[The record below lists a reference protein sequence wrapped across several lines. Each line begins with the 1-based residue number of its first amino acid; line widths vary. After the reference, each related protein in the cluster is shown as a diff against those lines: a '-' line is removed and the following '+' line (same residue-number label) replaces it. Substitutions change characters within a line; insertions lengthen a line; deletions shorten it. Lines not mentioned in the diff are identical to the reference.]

1 MPQYNKIKIM
11 PEALAI
17 KIAAGEVIERPASVV
32 KELVENSI
40 DAKATD
46 ISIYIHDGGRKL
58 IKVVDNGEGMTR
70 DDAAIA
76 FERHATSKLLKEEDL
91 YTIHTMG
98 FRGEALPSIAAVSET
113 VLTTKASGEIAG
125 TMVRVKGGN
134 REEVSDAG
142 CADGTTVEVRNIFFN
157 TPARLKFMRSVSTE
171 TGHISDT
178 ITRLALAYPS
188 VRFRLYNN
196 DALMLET
203 SLKADL
209 KIRAADIF
217 GRDFLKDIIP
227 VEAGDGLLNVH
238 GFIAKPETAYS
249 TTKGF
254 FIYVNNRWIRDR
266 GINHA
271 IVNGYRNC
279 LADGKYP
286 FVVLF
291 IDIAPQHVDVN
302 VHPTKCEVRF
312 KNPKDIY
319 EVMKNSIEST
329 LASLY
334 ASFGRPHNLS
344 LGTDLKSV
352 PSKSVPSRRGG
363 IDGNWGEG
371 VKENT
376 AGYEAGPPSPARG
389 FEISSQ
395 PSQQVEFPE
404 TTPRLKHSGT
414 SFDNKA
420 LFFEELEVIGQLWS
434 EYLLCQRE
442 DEFYIVDQHAAAE
455 RVAFEK
461 LKKDYYISRHV
472 NGQMLLLPQRVE
484 VSLQERDVME
494 GSLPVLTNLGFDI
507 EPFGS
512 NTFVIRSV
520 PDMLSGMDC
529 RGLIQDL
536 IGELVSAEMSFR
548 IEDKLDNILMR
559 IACHSVIRGKRTL
572 SNEEAKVLLKR
583 LALVNFSG
591 NCPHGRPV
599 IKAISRFEIEKM
611 FKRR

>member
-1 MPQYNKIKIM
+1 MLQSNKIKIM

-91 YTIHTMG
+91 YAIHTMG

-113 VLTTKASGEIAG
+113 VLTTKVSGEIAG
-125 TMVRVKGGN
+125 SVVRVKGGMI
-134 REEVSDAG
+134 EEVSDAG

-171 TGHISDT
+171 TGHISDAV
-178 ITRLALAYPS
+178 TRLALAYPAI
-188 VRFRLYNN
+188 RFRLYNN

-217 GRDFLKDIIP
+217 GRDFLKDILP
-227 VEAGDGLLNVH
+227 VEAGDSLLKIH

-249 TTKGF
+249 TTKGL

-271 IVNGYRNC
+271 IINGYRNC

-302 VHPTKCEVRF
+302 VHPTKCAVRF

-319 EVMKNSIEST
+319 EVMKNSIEAA

-334 ASFGRPHNLS
+334 ASFGGPH
-344 LGTDLKSV
+344 
-352 PSKSVPSRRGG
+352 SKSSGRGG
-363 IDGNWGEG
+363 IDGNWREG

-376 AGYEAGPPSPARG
+376 ARYEASPPSHARG

-395 PSQQVEFPE
+395 PSQQVEFAE
-404 TTPRLKHSGT
+404 ATL
-414 SFDNKA
+414 DKA

-512 NTFVIRSV
+512 NTFIIRSV

-536 IGELVSAEMSFR
+536 IDELVSTEMSFR

-559 IACHSVIRGKRTL
+559 IACHSVIRGKRPL
-572 SNEEAKVLLKR
+572 SSGEAKALLKG
-583 LALVNFSG
+583 LAQTDFSG

-599 IKAISRFEIEKM
+599 IKAMSKLEIERM
-611 FKRR
+611 FKRK

>member
-1 MPQYNKIKIM
+1 MLQSNKIKIM

-58 IKVVDNGEGMTR
+58 VKVVDNGEGMTR
-70 DDAAIA
+70 GDAAIA

-91 YTIHTMG
+91 YAIHTMG

-113 VLTTKASGEIAG
+113 VLTTKVSGEIAG
-125 TMVRVKGGN
+125 SVVRVKGGMI
-134 REEVSDAG
+134 EEVSDAG

-171 TGHISDT
+171 TGHISDAV
-178 ITRLALAYPS
+178 TRLALAYPAI
-188 VRFRLYNN
+188 RFRLYNN

-217 GRDFLKDIIP
+217 GRDFLKDILP
-227 VEAGDGLLNVH
+227 VEAGDSLLKIH

-249 TTKGF
+249 TTKGL

-271 IVNGYRNC
+271 IVNGYRSV
-279 LADGKYP
+279 LASSALGGSGGGKYP

-319 EVMKNSIEST
+319 EVMKNSIEAA
-329 LASLY
+329 LAPSY

-344 LGTDLKSV
+344 APLGTVRLGRM
-352 PSKSVPSRRGG
+352 KSVPSRRGG
-363 IDGNWGEG
+363 IDENWGEG

-376 AGYEAGPPSPARG
+376 ARYEASPPSHARG

-395 PSQQVEFPE
+395 PSQQVEFAE
-404 TTPRLKHSGT
+404 ATL
-414 SFDNKA
+414 DKA

-442 DEFYIVDQHAAAE
+442 DE
-455 RVAFEK
+455 
-461 LKKDYYISRHV
+461 L
-472 NGQMLLLPQRVE
+472 
-484 VSLQERDVME
+484 
-494 GSLPVLTNLGFDI
+494 
-507 EPFGS
+507 
-512 NTFVIRSV
+512 
-520 PDMLSGMDC
+520 
-529 RGLIQDL
+529 
-536 IGELVSAEMSFR
+536 
-548 IEDKLDNILMR
+548 
-559 IACHSVIRGKRTL
+559 
-572 SNEEAKVLLKR
+572 
-583 LALVNFSG
+583 
-591 NCPHGRPV
+591 
-599 IKAISRFEIEKM
+599 
-611 FKRR
+611 

>member
-1 MPQYNKIKIM
+1 MLQFNKIKIM

-58 IKVVDNGEGMTR
+58 IKIIDNGEGMTR
-70 DDAAIA
+70 EDAAIA

-91 YTIHTMG
+91 YAIHTMG
-98 FRGEALPSIAAVSET
+98 FRGEALPSISAVSET
-113 VLTTKASGEIAG
+113 VLTTKVSGEIAG
-125 TMVRVKGGN
+125 SVVRVKGGMI
-134 REEVSDAG
+134 EEVSDAG

-171 TGHISDT
+171 TGHISDAV
-178 ITRLALAYPS
+178 TRLALAYPS

-227 VEAGDGLLNVH
+227 VEAGDSFLKIH

-249 TTKGF
+249 TTKGL

-271 IVNGYRNC
+271 IINGYRNC

-319 EVMKNSIEST
+319 EVMKNSIEAA

-334 ASFGRPHNLS
+334 ASFGGPH
-344 LGTDLKSV
+344 
-352 PSKSVPSRRGG
+352 SKSSGRGG
-363 IDGNWGEG
+363 IDGNWREG

-376 AGYEAGPPSPARG
+376 ARYEASPPSHARG

-404 TTPRLKHSGT
+404 TT
-414 SFDNKA
+414 FDKA

-442 DEFYIVDQHAAAE
+442 DEFYVVDQHAAAE

-507 EPFGS
+507 EPFGN
-512 NTFVIRSV
+512 NTFIIRSV

-536 IGELVSAEMSFR
+536 IDELVSSDMSFR

>member
-1 MPQYNKIKIM
+1 MILSYHYSMQKCNKIKVM

-58 IKVVDNGEGMTR
+58 IKIIDNGEGMTR
-70 DDAAIA
+70 EDSAIA

-91 YTIHTMG
+91 YAIHTMG

-113 VLTTKASGEIAG
+113 VLTTKVSGEIAG
-125 TMVRVKGGN
+125 SVVRVKGGMI
-134 REEVSDAG
+134 EEVSDAG

-171 TGHISDT
+171 TGHISDAV
-178 ITRLALAYPS
+178 TRLALAYPAI
-188 VRFRLYNN
+188 RFRLYNN

-227 VEAGDGLLNVH
+227 VEAGNSLLKIH

-249 TTKGF
+249 TTKGL
-254 FIYVNNRWIRDR
+254 FIYVNNRWIMDR

-271 IVNGYRNC
+271 IINGYRNC
-279 LADGKYP
+279 LASSALGGSGGGKYP

-319 EVMKNSIEST
+319 EVMKNNIEAA

-334 ASFGRPHNLS
+334 ASFGRPH
-344 LGTDLKSV
+344 
-352 PSKSVPSRRGG
+352 SKSVSSRRGG
-363 IDGNWGEG
+363 MDENWGEG
-371 VKENT
+371 VQENT
-376 AGYEAGPPSPARG
+376 ARYEASPPSPARG

-404 TTPRLKHSGT
+404 TT
-414 SFDNKA
+414 FDGKA

-484 VSLQERDVME
+484 VSLQGRDAME

-507 EPFGS
+507 EPFGN
-512 NTFVIRSV
+512 NTFIIRSV

-536 IGELVSAEMSFR
+536 IDELVSTEMSFR

>member
-1 MPQYNKIKIM
+1 MLQYNKIKIM

-58 IKVVDNGEGMTR
+58 VKVVDNGEGMTR

-91 YTIHTMG
+91 YAIHTMG

-134 REEVSDAG
+134 REGVIDAG

-178 ITRLALAYPS
+178 VTRLALAYPS

-217 GRDFLKDIIP
+217 GRDFVKDIIP
-227 VEAGDGLLNVH
+227 VEAGDSFLKIH

-249 TTKGF
+249 TTKGL

-271 IVNGYRNC
+271 IVNGYRSV
-279 LADGKYP
+279 LASSALGGSGGGKYP

-319 EVMKNSIEST
+319 QVMKNSIEAT
-329 LASLY
+329 LAPSY
-334 ASFGRPHNLS
+334 ASFGKSFNPPLIPPLVKGGEGEGGLS
-344 LGTDLKSV
+344 
-352 PSKSVPSRRGG
+352 SRGC
-363 IDGNWGEG
+363 IDGNWGEWG
-371 VKENT
+371 NAPT
-376 AGYEAGPPSPARG
+376 HPWPS
-389 FEISSQ
+389 
-395 PSQQVEFPE
+395 
-404 TTPRLKHSGT
+404 
-414 SFDNKA
+414 
-420 LFFEELEVIGQLWS
+420 
-434 EYLLCQRE
+434 LC
-442 DEFYIVDQHAAAE
+442 
-455 RVAFEK
+455 
-461 LKKDYYISRHV
+461 
-472 NGQMLLLPQRVE
+472 
-484 VSLQERDVME
+484 
-494 GSLPVLTNLGFDI
+494 
-507 EPFGS
+507 
-512 NTFVIRSV
+512 
-520 PDMLSGMDC
+520 
-529 RGLIQDL
+529 
-536 IGELVSAEMSFR
+536 
-548 IEDKLDNILMR
+548 
-559 IACHSVIRGKRTL
+559 
-572 SNEEAKVLLKR
+572 
-583 LALVNFSG
+583 
-591 NCPHGRPV
+591 
-599 IKAISRFEIEKM
+599 
-611 FKRR
+611 

>member
-1 MPQYNKIKIM
+1 
-11 PEALAI
+11 
-17 KIAAGEVIERPASVV
+17 
-32 KELVENSI
+32 
-40 DAKATD
+40 
-46 ISIYIHDGGRKL
+46 
-58 IKVVDNGEGMTR
+58 
-70 DDAAIA
+70 
-76 FERHATSKLLKEEDL
+76 
-91 YTIHTMG
+91 
-98 FRGEALPSIAAVSET
+98 
-113 VLTTKASGEIAG
+113 
-125 TMVRVKGGN
+125 MVRVKGGN

-142 CADGTTVEVRNIFFN
+142 CADGATVEVRNIFFN

-178 ITRLALAYPS
+178 VTRLALAYPS

-217 GRDFLKDIIP
+217 GRDFLKDILP
-227 VEAGDGLLNVH
+227 VEGGDSLLKIH
-238 GFIAKPETAYS
+238 GFIAKPEIVYS

-271 IVNGYRNC
+271 IVNGYRSV
-279 LADGKYP
+279 LASSALGGSGGGKYP

-319 EVMKNSIEST
+319 QVMKNSIEAT
-329 LASLY
+329 LAPSY
-334 ASFGRPHNLS
+334 ASFGKSFNPPLIPPLVKGGEGGLS
-344 LGTDLKSV
+344 S
-352 PSKSVPSRRGG
+352 RGG

-376 AGYEAGPPSPARG
+376 ARYEASPPSPARG

-395 PSQQVEFPE
+395 PSQQVEFAE

-461 LKKDYYISRHV
+461 LKKDYYVSRRV

-484 VSLQERDVME
+484 VSLQERDAME

-512 NTFVIRSV
+512 NTFIIRSV

-529 RGLIQDL
+529 KGLIQDL
-536 IGELVSAEMSFR
+536 LDELVSSEMSFR

-559 IACHSVIRGKRTL
+559 IACHSVIRGKRPL
-572 SNEEAKVLLKR
+572 SSGEAKALLKG
-583 LALVNFSG
+583 LAQTDFSG

-599 IKAISRFEIEKM
+599 IKTISRFEIEKM

>member
-1 MPQYNKIKIM
+1 MPQSNKIKIM

-113 VLTTKASGEIAG
+113 VLTTKVSGEIVG
-125 TMVRVKGGN
+125 SVVRVKGGN
-134 REEVSDAG
+134 GEEVSDAG

-178 ITRLALAYPS
+178 VTRLALAYPS

-209 KIRAADIF
+209 KIRTADIF

-227 VEAGDGLLNVH
+227 VEAGDSLLKIH

-249 TTKGF
+249 TTKGL

-319 EVMKNSIEST
+319 QVMKNSIEAT
-329 LASLY
+329 LAPSY

-344 LGTDLKSV
+344 MGTDLKSV
-352 PSKSVPSRRGG
+352 PSKSVPGRRGG

-376 AGYEAGPPSPARG
+376 VSYEAGSPSPVRG

-395 PSQQVEFPE
+395 PLQQVGFAD
-404 TTPRLKHSGT
+404 TT
-414 SFDNKA
+414 FDGKA

-455 RVAFEK
+455 RVAFER
-461 LKKDYYISRHV
+461 LKKDYYISRRV
-472 NGQMLLLPQRVE
+472 GSQMLLLPQRVE

-512 NTFVIRSV
+512 NTFIIRSV

-536 IGELVSAEMSFR
+536 IGELVSADMSFR

-559 IACHSVIRGKRTL
+559 VACHSVIRGKRAL
-572 SNEEAKVLLKR
+572 SSDEAKALLKG
-583 LALVNFSG
+583 LAQTDFAG

-599 IKAISRFEIEKM
+599 IRAISRFEIEKM
-611 FKRR
+611 FKKR